1 MDTKDAPPIGTTSP
15 KSMTGN
21 YPKYAETPMS
31 YSEEDV
37 EEEPKTSFFYNA
49 YHVAFITMVI
59 TLVWSVLT
67 IRADMNIVLAYQ
79 KEHVQQYSYILKLL
93 QGMKQVQWQIVPA
106 LNPTP

>member
-1 MDTKDAPPIGTTSP
+1 MDKMDGPPIGTTSP

-21 YPKYAETPMS
+21 YPKYAETPMT
-31 YSEEDV
+31 YSEEE
-37 EEEPKTSFFYNA
+37 EEEPKTSLFYNA
-49 YHVAFITMVI
+49 YHIAFIAMVI